1 MLWGDGGLGNDEEG
15 RGEQI
20 REWEELR
27 DGGRL
32 GGGPPY
38 MTTTE
43 GDKKYP
49 KSEDYCYRLYRRG
62 VGYKRGPGKMYER
75 RFQQCCCFDAPSCL
89 VCQSAYL
96 FASADLSYIIF
107 QALVINQRNC

>member
-1 MLWGDGGLGNDEEG
+1 MTRKGGRE
-15 RGEQI
+15 EQI

-49 KSEDYCYRLYRRG
+49 KSEDYRDEIY
-62 VGYKRGPGKMYER
+62 
-75 RFQQCCCFDAPSCL
+75 S
-89 VCQSAYL
+89 
-96 FASADLSYIIF
+96 SY
-107 QALVINQRNC
+107 VVW